1 MKKTDG
7 ESKKSPKND
16 QNSQRNTPQSAILK
30 VLSRKKAVSLDN
42 LKSEAETSLLGDFK
56 GQYKAGAKP
65 SYAISRT
72 IKAMIDGGLAE
83 ILSAGQ
89 SDFVRITPEG
99 RQKLYRDELSSTSMP
114 ISRTWDGK
122 WRMILLDLPEDRKN
136 EREALR
142 YLLKKAGFS
151 MLKNSVWISP
161 FPFEQFFSNIKKDLN
176 LTTEM
181 MIVTTDTID
190 PETEKALFAI
200 FSLQ

>member
-1 MKKTDG
+1 MKKNAG
-7 ESKKSPKND
+7 ESKKTD
-16 QNSQRNTPQSAILK
+16 RNNPQSAILK
-30 VLSRKKAVSLDN
+30 VLSRKKAVALDK
-42 LKSEAETSLLGDFK
+42 LKSEAETHLLGGSK
-56 GQYKAGAKP
+56 AQYKDTAKP

-99 RQKLYRDELSSTSMP
+99 RQKLYRDELTSTNMP

-122 WRMILLDLPEDRKN
+122 WRMVLLDLPEDRKN

-181 MIVTTDTID
+181 IIMTTDSVD
-190 PETEKALFAI
+190 PETEKALFGI
-200 FSLQ
+200 FNFQ